1 MSTPLMDAYINRLE
15 AGSLSSLV
23 KEAVNGASWYDPGY
37 PESPIKYESGYDPSN
52 HNVYRDITEGF
63 PELCHFYYPGY
74 SVVKIKSETY
84 FNFKYWVDERVAKVI
99 LRRKEFYALK
109 NSKNSKDSYF
119 VISKKILREIGLLG
133 L

>member
-1 MSTPLMDAYINRLE
+1 MDAYINRLE
-15 AGSLSSLV
+15 AGILSSLV
-23 KEAVNGASWYDPGY
+23 KESVYGASWYDPGY

-84 FNFKYWVDERVAKVI
+84 FNFKYWLDERVAKVI

-109 NSKNSKDSYF
+109 NSKNSNDSYF